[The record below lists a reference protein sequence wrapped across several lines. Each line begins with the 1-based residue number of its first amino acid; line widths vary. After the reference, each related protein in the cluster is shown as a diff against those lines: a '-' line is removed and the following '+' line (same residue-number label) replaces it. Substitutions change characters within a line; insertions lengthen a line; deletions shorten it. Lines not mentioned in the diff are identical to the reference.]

1 MAKGKTATLID
12 VAKYAGVSIATVSR
26 YLNGVR
32 VRPELAAKV
41 ADAVEKFDYR
51 LNPAARLIK
60 GQKSETI
67 GLILPELDHPYFAT
81 LLEGAAGQARELG
94 QSILIGSCHGK
105 HEVEDQIID
114 QFAHNILDGLIY
126 TPVAKS
132 VNLIETEAFRDLPVV
147 IAARGPR
154 VYPELPHVYQD
165 TQGGGYLSTKY
176 LLSLGHRKIAFFSSF
191 WEPKFTERD
200 MLEMLETPGTGVYS
214 SLYRFSGYLKALE
227 EFGVAYDP
235 NLVIICNYGFEDGK
249 DAAKQLLSRMIEF
262 DSIVTASDYVA
273 CGVIDI
279 LGAQGISVPNDVS
292 VMGYGNLELGKII
305 KPQLSTIHQNMF
317 ELGKIAVRT
326 LYDVINNKEV
336 ENTLLDVELIVRD
349 STSKKEREVYQQ

>member
-1 MAKGKTATLID
+1 MANRKSVTLVD

-32 VRPELAAKV
+32 VRPELAVKV
-41 ADAVEKFDYR
+41 AEAVEKFDYR

-67 GLILPELDHPYFAT
+67 GVILPELDHPYFAT
-81 LLEGAAGQARELG
+81 LLEGAAEQAREFG
-94 QSILIGSCHGK
+94 QSILVGSCHGK
-105 HEVEDQIID
+105 HEVEEQTID

-132 VNLIETEAFRDLPVV
+132 VNLIEIEAFRELPVV
-147 IAARGPR
+147 IAARDKS

-165 TQGGGYLSTKY
+165 THGGGYLSTKY
-176 LLSLGHRKIAFFSSF
+176 LLSLGHRKIAFFASF
-191 WEPKFTERD
+191 WEPGFTEMG
-200 MLEMLETPGTGVYS
+200 MLDILKTPGTGVYS
-214 SLYRFSGYLKALE
+214 SLNRFSGYLEALQ
-227 EFGVAYDP
+227 EFGISYDP
-235 NLVIICNYGFEDGK
+235 KLVIKCSYGFEDGK
-249 DAAKQLLSRMIEF
+249 SAAKELLSRMIEF

-273 CGVIDI
+273 CGVIDT
-279 LGAQGISVPNDVS
+279 LEAQGISVPNDVS

-317 ELGKIAVRT
+317 ELGKQSVRS
-326 LYDVINNKEV
+326 LHDVIHEKDTEDI
-336 ENTLLDVELIVRD
+336 LLDVELIVRD
-349 STSKKEREVYQQ
+349 STSKKEI